1 MRSLI
6 DDPLIFRLR
15 PNEESFALKMIR
27 TSQVRDFFESPQ
39 GEPPRWEYV
48 TLDKIR
54 MLLEGPNDCPQ
65 AADKESKETRAFL
78 WAARVLLVGDTQH
91 KCWVERLSKRG
102 IRNLRPKVESIKHYL
117 AAAFTPEYL
126 EKYSPELALKVR
138 NRAKLTSEEKDE
150 YDRIV
155 MEFID
160 VYNQAMAPVKAEL
173 GFPPITPVK
182 YVYSIPGE
190 VIKSAN
196 DCKAYLLRMLPYGE
210 LTEHILNKVQHELR
224 RDFPDEAEAVLAKI
238 KKTATRDHL
247 SAISVESK
255 DGQLVV
261 SIVNVRSQLLTMEGW
276 KFLELI
282 KNHGEP
288 ISLGDL
294 DRKGNWEAEPILTF
308 SNNRA
313 GELIAVYTANDS
325 TIRVV
330 CQREQN
336 NKNATKFT
344 PDKAAFVLDQD
355 YLLCLYIAILQL
367 KQNKQRFDELREKAV
382 TKAAPNLKELFDP
395 GLFEG

>member
-1 MRSLI
+1 
-6 DDPLIFRLR
+6 
-15 PNEESFALKMIR
+15 MIR
-27 TSQVRDFFESPQ
+27 TSQVLDFSGSQQ
-39 GEPPRWEYV
+39 GERPRWEYV

-54 MLLEGPNDCPQ
+54 MLLEEPNDCPQ

-102 IRNLRPKVESIKHYL
+102 IRNLIPKVEFIKHYL
-117 AAAFTPEYL
+117 AAVFTTEDL

-138 NRAKLTSEEKDE
+138 NRAKLTKEEKEE
-150 YDRIV
+150 YNRAV
-155 MEFID
+155 MQFID
-160 VYNQAMAPVKAEL
+160 IYNQAMAPVKAEL
-173 GFPPITPVK
+173 GFPPTTPEK
-182 YVYSIPGE
+182 NAYSIPE
-190 VIKSAN
+190 RVINSVSN
-196 DCKAYLLRMLPYGE
+196 GCKAYLQRMLPYGV
-210 LTEHILNKVQHELR
+210 LTQHILNKVQHELP

-238 KKTATRDHL
+238 KKTATQDHL
-247 SAISVESK
+247 SAISIESK
-255 DGQLVV
+255 EGQLVV

-294 DRKGNWEAEPILTF
+294 DRKGNWEAEPVLTF

-336 NKNATKFT
+336 NMNATKYT

-382 TKAAPNLKELFDP
+382 TKAAPNLRELFDP